1 MNRLK
6 ILRCEKGLVQKDISN
21 YLHCSIAI
29 ISMYEKEQRVMDIN
43 TAQKLASYFDCSVDY
58 LLGKSDIR
66 NDKDF
71 IVLNDFYTHTMD
83 DYEKYV
89 KKYNFNRQIFI
100 KLNKPNIST
109 NKFQFLSNYD
119 KLNDIGKTKI
129 NEIIED
135 LLQLDKYTKELN
147 ES

>member
-43 TAQKLASYFDCSVDY
+43 TAQKLATYFDCSVDY

-71 IVLNDFYTHTMD
+71 IVFNGFKMYSMDNYDISKYANDFQD
-83 DYEKYV
+83 D
-89 KKYNFNRQIFI
+89 N
-100 KLNKPNIST
+100 
-109 NKFQFLSNYD
+109 FLSNYN
-119 KLNDIGKTKI
+119 KLNAIGKSKV
-129 NEIIED
+129 NEMIAD
-135 LLQLDKYTKELN
+135 LLQIDKYTEKPN
-147 ES
+147 EN

>member
-43 TAQKLASYFDCSVDY
+43 TAQKLANYFECSVDY

-71 IVLNDFYTHTMD
+71 IVFNGFKMYSMDNYDISKYANDFQD
-83 DYEKYV
+83 D
-89 KKYNFNRQIFI
+89 N
-100 KLNKPNIST
+100 
-109 NKFQFLSNYD
+109 FLSNYN
-119 KLNDIGKTKI
+119 KLNAIGKSKV
-129 NEIIED
+129 NEMIAD
-135 LLQLDKYTKELN
+135 LLQIHKYTEEPN
-147 ES
+147 EN

>member
-6 ILRCEKGLVQKDISN
+6 ILRCEKGLVQKDISD

-43 TAQKLASYFDCSVDY
+43 TAQKLASYFECSVDY

-71 IVLNDFYTHTMD
+71 IVFNGFKMYSMDNNDISKYANDFQD
-83 DYEKYV
+83 D
-89 KKYNFNRQIFI
+89 N
-100 KLNKPNIST
+100 
-109 NKFQFLSNYD
+109 FLSNYN
-119 KLNDIGKTKI
+119 KLNAIGKSKV
-129 NEIIED
+129 NEMIAD
-135 LLQLDKYTKELN
+135 LLQIDKYTEEPN
-147 ES
+147 EN

>member
-6 ILRCEKGLVQKDISN
+6 ILRCEKGLVQKDISD

-43 TAQKLASYFDCSVDY
+43 TAQKLASYFECSVDY

-71 IVLNDFYTHTMD
+71 IVFNGFKMYSMDNYDISKYANDFQD
-83 DYEKYV
+83 D
-89 KKYNFNRQIFI
+89 N
-100 KLNKPNIST
+100 
-109 NKFQFLSNYD
+109 FLSNYN
-119 KLNDIGKTKI
+119 KLNAIGKSKV
-129 NEIIED
+129 NEMIAD
-135 LLQLDKYTKELN
+135 LLQIDKYTEEPN
-147 ES
+147 EN

>member
-43 TAQKLASYFDCSVDY
+43 TAQKLATYFDCSVDY

-71 IVLNDFYTHTMD
+71 IVFNGFKMYSMDNYDISKYANDFQD
-83 DYEKYV
+83 D
-89 KKYNFNRQIFI
+89 N
-100 KLNKPNIST
+100 
-109 NKFQFLSNYD
+109 FLSNYN
-119 KLNDIGKTKI
+119 KLNAIGKSKV
-129 NEIIED
+129 NEMIAD
-135 LLQLDKYTKELN
+135 LLQIDKYTEEPN
-147 ES
+147 EN

>member
-6 ILRCEKGLVQKDISN
+6 ILRCEKGLVQKDISD

-43 TAQKLASYFDCSVDY
+43 TAQKLASYFECSVDY

-71 IVLNDFYTHTMD
+71 IVFNGFKMYSMDNYDISKYANDFQD
-83 DYEKYV
+83 D
-89 KKYNFNRQIFI
+89 N
-100 KLNKPNIST
+100 
-109 NKFQFLSNYD
+109 FLSNYN
-119 KLNDIGKTKI
+119 KLNAIGKSKV
-129 NEIIED
+129 NEMIAD
-135 LLQLDKYTKELN
+135 LLQIHKYTEEPN
-147 ES
+147 EN

>member
-6 ILRCEKGLVQKDISN
+6 ILRCEKGLVQKDISD

-43 TAQKLASYFDCSVDY
+43 TAQKLANYFECSVDY

-71 IVLNDFYTHTMD
+71 IVFNGFKMYSMDNYDISKYANDFQD
-83 DYEKYV
+83 D
-89 KKYNFNRQIFI
+89 N
-100 KLNKPNIST
+100 
-109 NKFQFLSNYD
+109 FLSNYN
-119 KLNDIGKTKI
+119 KLNAIGKSKV
-129 NEIIED
+129 NEMIAD
-135 LLQLDKYTKELN
+135 LLQIDKYTEEPN
-147 ES
+147 EN

>member
-43 TAQKLASYFDCSVDY
+43 TAQKLANYFECSVDY

-71 IVLNDFYTHTMD
+71 IVFNGFKMYSMDNYDISKYANDFQD
-83 DYEKYV
+83 D
-89 KKYNFNRQIFI
+89 N
-100 KLNKPNIST
+100 
-109 NKFQFLSNYD
+109 FLSNYN
-119 KLNDIGKTKI
+119 KLNAIGKSKV
-129 NEIIED
+129 NEMIAD
-135 LLQLDKYTKELN
+135 LLQIDKYTEEPN
-147 ES
+147 EN